1 MSLKNELTRIDVHG
15 YDRMLDYSNRG
26 GGDLATL
33 YDSTG
38 DDVMRARSHKVN
50 FWGPGFDILF
60 RQWEDVVAHAENG
73 GRNVA
78 KFHDT
83 SGDDLVGIGA
93 DWGKLSTLLPGKT
106 DRNRSRGGACPPAP
120 QRCRERASHDR
131 LTQIGNGVGKG
142 WGRGNPPKG
151 YALPLQPVNG
161 YKPSCSMRRTDST
174 PSRPITARGT
184 TGLRTP
190 STS

>member
-50 FWGPGFDILF
+50 FWGPGFDILL

-93 DWGKLSTLLPGKT
+93 DWGKLSPLLPGKT
-106 DRNRSRGGACPPAP
+106 DLLYAAYGFDSVKAYHSEG
-120 QRCRERASHDR
+120 HDR
-131 LTQIGNGVGKG
+131 APNAVDFLMLSGG
-142 WGRGNPPKG
+142 WYSK
-151 YALPLQPVNG
+151 
-161 YKPSCSMRRTDST
+161 
-174 PSRPITARGT
+174 
-184 TGLRTP
+184 
-190 STS
+190 